1 MGGTGVVGRGDEIA
15 RLDALAERVRG
26 GAATVVLLDGAPGVG
41 KSELVDR
48 LAARL
53 ADFTLVRTR
62 APGAGAA
69 PPGAVLARCLGAAG
83 GASSAEVPLL
93 LGTALLAALEDLDR
107 RGPVLFVVDDLDRAD
122 PESLGV
128 LRLLLRR
135 LTPLRVLA
143 VLTGRD
149 RPDGWLDLV
158 GAAGG
163 WGDDAVRLHLDGLT
177 VADVD
182 DLTRAAGR
190 RGTAW
195 TVRRL
200 HEETAGNP
208 LHVHAVLAES
218 DLPERYRLGRA
229 RPPGTLTAALRARL
243 DALPAAPRGVLE
255 AMAVLAEPASL
266 TDLTALTGPDA
277 PACAT
282 PLVEAGLAVRQADET
297 GEHLAF
303 PSPLLRDAVYTGT
316 PAARRRALHRAAA
329 DLTGGSARWR
339 HLVGATNGP
348 DRALA
353 DGLDAAA
360 QDAIARGDLVPA
372 AEYLEWASECS
383 DDDALAGRRLIDAV
397 RLLVYAA
404 REGDALQHT
413 AAIECLPDS
422 AARTEIRGLLAFARD
437 EVASARDL
445 LLAARDEA
453 PAGSELRARID
464 VELAYVH
471 SQLGSG
477 EAATAAARRA
487 LHDRPDLPRLCAVA
501 RAFLAAGTA
510 LTDGAPAGLDQLA
523 FLPAGPVDA
532 APPQLPALIQRGI
545 LTGLLGRLD
554 PAVADLTV
562 AARRHTPFT
571 RFLGMAAD
579 LHLVWCHYL
588 LGEWD
593 AAGRALEVARA
604 GADQYGRSF
613 DHAALR
619 SLSAILHAGRGEEE
633 AARADLA
640 AAAEHAEG
648 ADFLGPRVHLALARG
663 AIAQAAGRP
672 AEVVAALSPLTPGAI
687 EADRVRL
694 LSGWWLPA
702 IADSQIDLGWWDE
715 AQRSLDELARV
726 PVRGSCLPVARAW
739 VGGRLAAARG
749 DVTLACRL
757 FEDGLAVPA
766 EGGEPGWYRA
776 RLRHAYGCLML
787 RVGEPAVG
795 RAVLAQACR
804 TFARLG
810 ARPFLDRARLDG
822 ELAGGDPGS
831 DPGSDPAED
840 PGRWTDALSDREREI
855 AGLVGR
861 GWTNP
866 EIAAELFVSAKT
878 VEYHLRNVYGKL
890 GIRGRRALRDR
901 VQMTG

>member
-1 MGGTGVVGRGDEIA
+1 MGRVGELA
-15 RLDALAERVRG
+15 RLDALAEQVRG
-26 GAATVVLLDGAPGVG
+26 GIAAVVLLDGAPGVG
-41 KSELVDR
+41 KSDLVDR
-48 LAARL
+48 LAAGL

-62 APGAGAA
+62 APSSGAA
-69 PPGAVLARCLGAAG
+69 PPGAVLARCVGAAG
-83 GASSAEVPLL
+83 GTGTADVPLL

-149 RPDGWLDLV
+149 RPDGWLDLT
-158 GAAGG
+158 GAGGG

-190 RGTAW
+190 HGTAW
-195 TVRRL
+195 SVQRL

-208 LHVHAVLAES
+208 LHVGAVLAES
-218 DLPERYRLGRA
+218 DLPDRYRLGRP
-229 RPPGTLTAALRARL
+229 RPPGTMTAALRARL
-243 DALPAAPRGVLE
+243 DALPDGPRRVLE
-255 AMAVLAEPASL
+255 AMAAFGDPAP
-266 TDLTALTGPDA
+266 LTALTELAGPEA
-277 PACAT
+277 PTCAAQ
-282 PLVEAGLAVRQADET
+282 LVDAGLAVRQADET
-297 GEHLAF
+297 GEHLTF
-303 PSPLLRDAVYTGT
+303 PSPLLRDTVYAGT
-316 PAARRRALHRAAA
+316 PADRRRALHRAAA
-329 DLTGGSARWR
+329 DLTGGSVRWR
-339 HLVGATNGP
+339 HLVGATDGP
-348 DRALA
+348 DPDLA
-353 DGLDAAA
+353 DALDAAA
-360 QDAIARGDLVPA
+360 TEAIDRGDLVPA
-372 AEYLEWASECS
+372 AEYLEWACECS
-383 DDDALAGRRLIDAV
+383 DDDGLAGRRLIDAV

-413 AAIECLPDS
+413 EAVERLPDS
-422 AARTEIRGLLAFARD
+422 AARSEIRGLLAFCRD
-437 EVASARDL
+437 EVAGARDL
-445 LLAARDEA
+445 LLVARDEA

-471 SQLGSG
+471 SHLGNG
-477 EAATAAARRA
+477 EAATAAAEQA
-487 LHDRPDLPRLCAVA
+487 LRDQPGLPRLCAVA
-501 RAFLAAGTA
+501 RAFVAAGTA
-510 LTDGAPAGLDQLA
+510 LTAGAPAGLDTLG
-523 FLPAGPVDA
+523 FLPERPVDA
-532 APPQLPALIQRGI
+532 APPQLPALTQRGI
-545 LTGLLGRLD
+545 LSGLVGRLD

-562 AARRHTPFT
+562 AARRRTPFT

-593 AAGRALEVARA
+593 AARRALEIAMA
-604 GADQYGRSF
+604 GADQHGRSF

-619 SLSAILHAGRGEEE
+619 SLSAILHAGRGEEA

-640 AAAEHAEG
+640 VATERAEA
-648 ADFLGPRVHLALARG
+648 ADFLGPRVHLALAHG

-672 AEVVAALSPLTPGAI
+672 GEVLDALTALTPGAI

-702 IADSQIDLGWWDE
+702 IADSQIDLGWWEE
-715 AQRSLDELARV
+715 AERSIDELARV

-749 DVTLACRL
+749 DIALACRL
-757 FEDGLAVPA
+757 FEDGLAIPS
-766 EGGEPGWYRA
+766 EGGEPAWYRA
-776 RLRHAYGCLML
+776 RLRHAYGVLLL

-795 RAVLAQACR
+795 RVVLAQACR

-810 ARPFLDRARLDG
+810 ARPFLDRARADG
-822 ELAGGDPGS
+822 DVAADGAA
-831 DPGSDPAED
+831 DPADE
-840 PGRWTDALSDREREI
+840 PGRWTDGLSDREREI

-890 GIRGRRALRDR
+890 RITGRRALRDR
-901 VQMTG
+901 VQQV

>member
-1 MGGTGVVGRGDEIA
+1 MGGTGVVGRRDELA
-15 RLDALAERVRG
+15 RLDALAARVRD
-26 GAATVVLLDGAPGVG
+26 GAASVVLLDGAPGVG
-41 KSELVDR
+41 KTEVVDR

-62 APGAGAA
+62 APAGGAP
-69 PPGAVLARCLGAAG
+69 PPGAVLERCLAAAG
-83 GASSAEVPLL
+83 GSGAADVPLL

-149 RPDGWLDLV
+149 RPDGWLDLA

-208 LHVHAVLAES
+208 LHVRAVLAES
-218 DLPERYRLGRA
+218 DLPDRYRLGRA

-243 DALPAAPRGVLE
+243 DALPAAPRRVLE
-255 AMAVLAEPASL
+255 AMAVLGEPASL
-266 TDLTALTGPDA
+266 PDLTALAGPDA
-277 PACAT
+277 PACTAA
-282 PLVEAGLAVRQADET
+282 LVDGGLAVRQADET

-303 PSPLLRDAVYTGT
+303 PSPVLRDAVYTGT

-329 DLTGGSARWR
+329 DRTGGTARWR
-339 HLVGATNGP
+339 HLVGATDGP

-360 QDAIARGDLVPA
+360 AEAIERGDLVPA
-372 AEYLEWASECS
+372 AEYLRWACECS
-383 DDDALAGRRLIDAV
+383 DDDRLAGRRLIDAV

-404 REGDALQHT
+404 REGEALQH
-413 AAIECLPDS
+413 ADAIECLPDS
-422 AARTEIRGLLAFARD
+422 AARSEIRGLLAFARD

-445 LLAARDEA
+445 LLLARDEA
-453 PAGSELRARID
+453 SAEGDTELGARID

-471 SQLGSG
+471 TQLGAG

-487 LHDRPDLPRLCAVA
+487 LRDRPDLPRLCAVA
-501 RAFLAAGTA
+501 RAFLAAGAA
-510 LTDGAPAGLDQLA
+510 LTDGAPAGLEQLA
-523 FLPAGPVDA
+523 FLPARPVDA
-532 APPQLPALIQRGI
+532 APPQLPALIQRGV
-545 LTGLLGRLD
+545 LSGLLGRLD

-562 AARRHTPFT
+562 AARRRTPFT

-593 AAGRALEVARA
+593 AARRALEVAVA
-604 GADQYGRSF
+604 GADQYARSF

-619 SLSAILHAGRGEEE
+619 SLSAILHAGRGEEA
-633 AARADLA
+633 AARADLEA
-640 AAAEHAEG
+640 AVEHAEA

-672 AEVVAALSPLTPGAI
+672 GEVVAALSPLTPGAI

-715 AQRSLDELARV
+715 AQRTIDDLARV

-749 DVTLACRL
+749 DIPLACRL
-757 FEDGLAVPA
+757 FEDGLAIPA

-795 RAVLAQACR
+795 RAALAQACR

-822 ELAGGDPGS
+822 ELASSDPGGDPA
-831 DPGSDPAED
+831 DD
-840 PGRWTDALSDREREI
+840 PGRWTDALSDREREV

-901 VQMTG
+901 VQQVG

>member
-1 MGGTGVVGRGDEIA
+1 MGGTGTVGRSDELA
-15 RLDALAERVRG
+15 RLGALAERVRG
-26 GAATVVLLDGAPGVG
+26 GTATVVLLDGAPGVG
-41 KSELVDR
+41 KSDLVDR
-48 LAARL
+48 FAAGHG
-53 ADFTLVRTR
+53 DFTLVRTR
-62 APGAGAA
+62 APAGGTA
-69 PPGAVLARCLGAAG
+69 PPGAVLARCLAAAG
-83 GASSAEVPLL
+83 WTPGDGDVPLL

-149 RPDGWLDLV
+149 RPDGWLDLA
-158 GAAGG
+158 GAGGG
-163 WGDDAVRLHLDGLT
+163 WGDDAVRLHLTGLT

-190 RGTAW
+190 TGTAW
-195 TVRRL
+195 SVRRL

-208 LHVHAVLAES
+208 LHVRAVLAES
-218 DLPERYRLGRA
+218 DLPDRYRLGRP

-243 DALPAAPRGVLE
+243 DALPDAPRRVLE
-255 AMAVLAEPASL
+255 AMAVLAEPAS
-266 TDLTALTGPDA
+266 TPALTALAGPDA
-277 PACAT
+277 PGCGEA
-282 PLVEAGLAVRQADET
+282 LVDAGLAVRQADET

-303 PSPLLRDAVYTGT
+303 PSPVLRDAVYAGT
-316 PAARRRALHRAAA
+316 PADRRRALHRAAA

-339 HLVGATNGP
+339 HLVGATDGP
-348 DRALA
+348 DRELA

-360 QDAIARGDLVPA
+360 AEAIERGELVPA
-372 AEYLEWASECS
+372 AEYLEWACECS
-383 DDDALAGRRLIDAV
+383 DDDRLAGRRLIDAV

-404 REGDALQHT
+404 REGDALQH
-413 AAIECLPDS
+413 AEAIECLPDS
-422 AARTEIRGLLAFARD
+422 AARSEIRGLLAFARD

-445 LLAARDEA
+445 LLVARDEA
-453 PAGSELRARID
+453 AAEGGGELAGRID

-471 SQLGSG
+471 SHLASG
-477 EAATAAARRA
+477 EAATAAATRA
-487 LHDRPDLPRLCAVA
+487 LRDHPDLPRLCDVA

-510 LTDGAPAGLDQLA
+510 LTDGAPAGLEPLA
-523 FLPAGPVDA
+523 FLPARPVDA
-532 APPQLPALIQRGI
+532 TPPQLPALIQRGI
-545 LTGLLGRLD
+545 LSGLLGRLD

-562 AARRHTPFT
+562 AARRRSPFT

-593 AAGRALEVARA
+593 AAGRGLEIAVA

-619 SLSAILHAGRGEEE
+619 SLSAILHAGRGEEA

-640 AAAEHAEG
+640 AATECAEA
-648 ADFLGPRVHLALARG
+648 ADFLGPRVHLAIARG

-672 AEVVAALSPLTPGAI
+672 ADVVAALTPLTPGAI

-715 AQRSLDELARV
+715 AQRTIDQLARV
-726 PVRGSCLPVARAW
+726 PARGSCLPVARAW

-749 DVTLACRL
+749 DIALACRL
-757 FEDGLAVPA
+757 FEDGLAMPA
-766 EGGEPGWYRA
+766 EGGEPAWYRA

-787 RVGEPAVG
+787 RVGEHAVG
-795 RAVLAQACR
+795 QAVLAQACR

-810 ARPFLDRARLDG
+810 ARPFLDRARADG
-822 ELAGGDPGS
+822 EVALDDDA
-831 DPGSDPAED
+831 
-840 PGRWTDALSDREREI
+840 RWTDALSDREREI

-901 VQMTG
+901 VQLGA